1 MNKVKSKKSRQK
13 EEIKQEIVAQV
24 HKPVKQDL
32 GSDRETQKADNSD
45 DSTKINKNYL
55 VEDNNENYTVSTTP
69 VRDVSDDGDVH
80 INSKILN
87 LIESEMRRDSNK
99 QSHFT
104 DSRPQSLSFYEE
116 EKMPEELSGNLELLS
131 PEEKKHYKKRKD
143 HAQLDNEERN
153 IYNSIQDIY
162 NREGDEI
169 ITGKKSKSRKK
180 KHADNEMGMGD
191 SREMMIPKEKRKT
204 ALEDLQDDVFEN
216 NAEDFIKH
224 EKIRKSPRK
233 SDKLYVQKKNK
244 FEVTNRPTLM
254 RSSTI
259 DPDAFK
265 RNAER
270 PLQTAMHI
278 QKYWIPF
285 TTFCH
290 GLLGG
295 LAFAHSTYLHCNRN
309 TKDVQYIIHYANYSD
324 IYTCIFYALCVIC
337 LISVFDRYDIA
348 SIKSIDLQEL
358 VKHRKGCAVIFLYV
372 ATMIV
377 HLVTA
382 KVDDKM
388 SLVLYNNITQ
398 LDMTDFEVSEWY
410 NLSLEGL

>member
-1 MNKVKSKKSRQK
+1 MNKVNNKSKKSRQK
-13 EEIKQEIVAQV
+13 DEIKQEIVAQV

-45 DSTKINKNYL
+45 DSSKINKNYL

-131 PEEKKHYKKRKD
+131 PEEKKHYKRRKD

-169 ITGKKSKSRKK
+169 ITAKKSKSRKK
-180 KHADNEMGMGD
+180 KHGDNEMGMGD
-191 SREMMIPKEKRKT
+191 SREMMIPKEKRKSKKKKRENSPMASSGKRKHRKREEEYEAKT
-204 ALEDLQDDVFEN
+204 DITAALEDLQDDVFEN

-265 RNAER
+265 R
-270 PLQTAMHI
+270 
-278 QKYWIPF
+278 
-285 TTFCH
+285 
-290 GLLGG
+290 
-295 LAFAHSTYLHCNRN
+295 
-309 TKDVQYIIHYANYSD
+309 
-324 IYTCIFYALCVIC
+324 
-337 LISVFDRYDIA
+337 
-348 SIKSIDLQEL
+348 
-358 VKHRKGCAVIFLYV
+358 
-372 ATMIV
+372 
-377 HLVTA
+377 
-382 KVDDKM
+382 
-388 SLVLYNNITQ
+388 
-398 LDMTDFEVSEWY
+398 
-410 NLSLEGL
+410 